1 MPVDYKLRNLRRL
14 FGEANFLRP
23 VQTGSI
29 PASLATSRPS
39 PTANAS
45 TSGPTNLFA
54 AKEEPSSNAR
64 RSKAPG
70 GVPRYIF
77 SEQPPRAVR
86 NKAAGG
92 QLFTVYLF
100 EKQKLKLYYGALR
113 DYQFKAYV
121 DRAKSKHYNTDAE
134 LLRMLELRLD
144 TMLYRSGF
152 VKTPPQAR
160 QWIFHGKVLVN
171 GRRTVVKSTKMR
183 AGDVITFD
191 EGHVEKVLVAAREAA
206 EMRERFGCG
215 ASWILSSAHP
225 AGMLPWMEID
235 REGLSAALVR
245 EPSNEEVRAMARAA
259 FLPYVRDANLNP
271 HAAMRAYR

>member
-1 MPVDYKLRNLRRL
+1 MPVDYKLRSLRRL

-23 VQTGSI
+23 VQTE
-29 PASLATSRPS
+29 ASLTSFSTLRTTTDA
-39 PTANAS
+39 PTAEPD
-45 TSGPTNLFA
+45 TSSDG
-54 AKEEPSSNAR
+54 KEEPPSRVR

-77 SEQPPRAVR
+77 SEQPPRALR
-86 NKAAGG
+86 NKPAGA

-100 EKQKLKLYYGALR
+100 EKQKMKLYYGALR
-113 DYQFKAYV
+113 DYQFKKYV
-121 DRAKSKHYNTDAE
+121 DMAKKKRFNTDAE

-152 VKTPPQAR
+152 VKTPSQGR
-160 QWIFHGKVLVN
+160 QWIFHGKVFVN
-171 GRRTVVKSTKMR
+171 GKRMTMKSTTMR
-183 AGDVITFD
+183 VGDVITFD
-191 EGHVEKVLVAAREAA
+191 NVHMEKVLMATRETA

-235 REGLSAALVR
+235 RTGLAAALVR
-245 EPSNEEVRAMARAA
+245 EPSDEEIRAMARAA
-259 FLPYVRDANLNP
+259 LFPFVRDANLNP